1 MNRMTGVGDF
11 EEFVG
16 DLEDMYIEEK
26 RRMGQMTE
34 RTKNVLGEKF
44 SLTFQNKYA

>member
-1 MNRMTGVGDF
+1 MNRMTGVCDF
-11 EEFVG
+11 GEFVG
-16 DLEDMYIEEK
+16 NLEDVYNEEK
-26 RRMGQMTE
+26 KRVGQFTE

>member
-1 MNRMTGVGDF
+1 MTGMCDF

-16 DLEDMYIEEK
+16 DLEDVYYEEK
-26 RRMGQMTE
+26 RRVGRLTE

-44 SLTFQNKYA
+44 SLTFQNNYA